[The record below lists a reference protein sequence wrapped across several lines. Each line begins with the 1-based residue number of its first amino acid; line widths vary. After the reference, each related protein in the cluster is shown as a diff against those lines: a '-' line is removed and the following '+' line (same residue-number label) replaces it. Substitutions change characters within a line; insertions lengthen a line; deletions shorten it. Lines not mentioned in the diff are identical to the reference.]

1 MLFQKNF
8 GPIVLKEDGELSKQI
23 DAVKQ
28 QIDMASEP
36 EKIKLKSQLKL
47 LQEGE
52 TGEKNILFELK
63 NSGIDMYILHDIRL
77 EDGDRSAQIDFLV
90 VTRKLIF
97 VIESKHLIGDIEI
110 DENNGFIRSYEYY
123 GKKVRE
129 GFYSPVTQ
137 NQRHLQLIHDVVMN
151 HKKNAIMRLAFDHWF
166 SDYYQSLVLAN
177 PKNCIRNYSKDKQ
190 ISQQVIRADQ
200 LISTIKKMNRNAKI
214 DSSNQKDCL
223 KIAENFMEW
232 NVEKADAWQTAFEKS
247 VPESENDKEETQST
261 EQDIKICPRCGGKL
275 VVRKAKKGMYIG
287 NSFYG
292 CENYPKCRYIQ
303 NITVDTSK
311 K

>member
-166 SDYYQSLVLAN
+166 SDYYQSLVVLAN
-177 PKNCIRNYSKDKQ
+177 
-190 ISQQVIRADQ
+190 
-200 LISTIKKMNRNAKI
+200 
-214 DSSNQKDCL
+214 
-223 KIAENFMEW
+223 
-232 NVEKADAWQTAFEKS
+232 
-247 VPESENDKEETQST
+247 
-261 EQDIKICPRCGGKL
+261 
-275 VVRKAKKGMYIG
+275 
-287 NSFYG
+287 
-292 CENYPKCRYIQ
+292 
-303 NITVDTSK
+303 
-311 K
+311 

>member
-1 MLFQKNF
+1 
-8 GPIVLKEDGELSKQI
+8 
-23 DAVKQ
+23 
-28 QIDMASEP
+28 
-36 EKIKLKSQLKL
+36 
-47 LQEGE
+47 
-52 TGEKNILFELK
+52 
-63 NSGIDMYILHDIRL
+63 MYILHDIRL

-166 SDYYQSLVLAN
+166 SDYYQSLVVLAN

-232 NVEKADAWQTAFEKS
+232 NVES
-247 VPESENDKEETQST
+247 
-261 EQDIKICPRCGGKL
+261 RC
-275 VVRKAKKGMYIG
+275 VA
-287 NSFYG
+287 NCF
-292 CENYPKCRYIQ
+292 
-303 NITVDTSK
+303 
-311 K
+311 

>member
-1 MLFQKNF
+1 MLFQRKF

-23 DAVKQ
+23 DAVKKQ
-28 QIDMASEP
+28 VDMASEP

-123 GKKVRE
+123 GKKIKE

-166 SDYYQSLVLAN
+166 SDYYQSLVVLAN

-214 DSSNQKDCL
+214 DSYNQKDCL
-223 KIAENFMEW
+223 K
-232 NVEKADAWQTAFEKS
+232 
-247 VPESENDKEETQST
+247 SENDKEETQGT

-275 VVRKAKKGMYIG
+275 VVRKAKKGIYIG

>member
-1 MLFQKNF
+1 
-8 GPIVLKEDGELSKQI
+8 KE
-23 DAVKQ
+23 
-28 QIDMASEP
+28 
-36 EKIKLKSQLKL
+36 
-47 LQEGE
+47 
-52 TGEKNILFELK
+52 F
-63 NSGIDMYILHDIRL
+63 NSVEHRL
-77 EDGDRSAQIDFLV
+77 E
-90 VTRKLIF
+90 F
-97 VIESKHLIGDIEI
+97 VREI
-110 DENNGFIRSYEYY
+110 NGFIRSYEYY
-123 GKKVRE
+123 GKKIKE

-166 SDYYQSLVLAN
+166 SDYYQSLVVLAN

-214 DSSNQKDCL
+214 DSYNQKDCL

-247 VPESENDKEETQST
+247 VPKSENDKEETQGT

-275 VVRKAKKGMYIG
+275 VVRKAKKGIYIG

>member
-166 SDYYQSLVLAN
+166 SDYYQSLVVLATL
-177 PKNCIRNYSKDKQ
+177 KTVFEITARISRFRSKLF
-190 ISQQVIRADQ
+190 V
-200 LISTIKKMNRNAKI
+200 
-214 DSSNQKDCL
+214 
-223 KIAENFMEW
+223 
-232 NVEKADAWQTAFEKS
+232 QTS
-247 VPESENDKEETQST
+247 
-261 EQDIKICPRCGGKL
+261 
-275 VVRKAKKGMYIG
+275 
-287 NSFYG
+287 
-292 CENYPKCRYIQ
+292 
-303 NITVDTSK
+303 
-311 K
+311 